1 MNQPACCP
9 QCQKPLGSDAP
20 LGLCPSCLLG
30 AAAMAPAL
38 SPAKVESP
46 QGIPSLSSLER
57 FLSPTTPSLYR
68 FVPPNPQE
76 LAPFFPALEIL
87 ELIGFG
93 GMGAVYKARQI
104 KLDRLVALKI
114 IRPEAQ
120 ADPAFAERFNR
131 EARTLARLSHPGI
144 VAIHDFGE
152 VSGDITGAAPLY
164 YFVMEYVDGTNL
176 RQLLRAPMEPTQAL
190 TVIPQVCDALQYAHQ
205 EGVVHRDIKP
215 ENILIDARGRVKIAD
230 FGLARVVVGSA
241 EEWTLTGT
249 HQVMGTPRYMA
260 PEQMEGSHSVDHRA
274 DIYSLGVVFYEML
287 TGQIPAGHF
296 EPPSRKANVHP
307 GLDSIVLRAMAREP
321 ERRFQSISELRVQV
335 EKLASS
341 PAAFTAVKGGTGGD
355 AFFGTSDDQSDDSY
369 ANASGMSAIM
379 SREALAAMR
388 WVAGPTTERTASRA
402 PRWLMLLLALIP
414 CAMLFFPWLDVYVTD
429 NQATR
434 GMPEQFKEIYNNLPA
449 RHLQFIPIQMA
460 SGINFIVF
468 MVFVIVI
475 QAVSL
480 GQHRPMVRLALP
492 GLLFT
497 ALAILFLMIHRSEI
511 SYQFVPVYADP
522 VTGAPPQSHMS
533 YSNGEGRAFVG
544 SLAHEVVYRQPFY
557 ATFACCIILL
567 VFSASEVRHSFA
579 LMLRKRA
586 ELRAK
591 DGGRPDPV
599 EVRAGR
605 YLLIL
610 SVLMFISGGITFT
623 IMLDVGDF
631 KDDVM
636 YFFAGLQVACLPVT
650 ILGLLAG
657 FTLKQQ
663 HVTQIVHIALILLLL
678 PLTPASVIS
687 IPIAAWCLA
696 ALKNRSHGSPVVQN
710 AGGIPAA
717 ASAPDAAKR
726 LRFAFITAGILLMV
740 TTVLFFLV
748 SFMAA
753 SVAVRVPANETR
765 VAPAWGP
772 LILALGTLLFTL
784 SLGLWSL
791 IAAGSVRRGAS
802 NVMAYRVATAY
813 LLPITPAWPI
823 TFFIGLHCRK
833 LLEELQNETSGP
845 FGPAG
850 AGQAAG
856 TLNGVTPHG
865 NAGATSSESG
875 AQRTAKTDNRYWQRR
890 GLQAAFVVSL
900 LMFLTISTDFST
912 GTYEN
917 GIVLSRS
924 QVTRV
929 GLPEPWFVSETLYD
943 ANGVSTHHQFRWL
956 GHSLWLMIA
965 GLVCYFVADRMAP
978 ADGTRRKRWILSP
991 AAMTGMTLV
1000 LAIWMA
1006 FLSTWASTTGGVR
1019 NALLG
1024 DPRPELLQAVQ
1035 NSDQPTVQ
1043 RLLENGNTTDP
1054 PLPEGF
1060 NSPLWWAVAEDD
1072 PMITAMLLAY
1082 QADVNFS
1089 SKEGIT
1095 PLMLAARK
1103 GDVATC
1109 GSLLNLG
1116 ANVNAQDTIASSD
1129 QHTILTNSNAI
1140 YWPGARMT
1148 PLMLAAWNGHEPVAK
1163 LLLEH
1168 GADPMLRNASGRTA
1182 YEIAQ
1187 VQNYYAIHNLI
1198 LESIKPAVE
1207 IPAGESTSF
1216 APAMPPE
1223 ALDLMLAK
1231 ALTEDNLD
1239 SVKAWKMSGG
1249 SVQRANSSGQTA
1261 LMQAAA
1267 AGRERIAAWLM
1278 LAGSDPL
1285 QRDPTGQTPLM
1296 IAAAAGHARTVEM
1309 ILRLEQIGVDE
1320 EIQFRMSQMASD
1332 LPGGLDFKRYHF
1344 DAGIDQTDSS
1354 GETAWMKAA
1363 AAGHL
1368 QAFEILTE
1376 MTVADKLTPD
1386 GKSWLSMAV
1395 ENKQESL
1402 LCSLLD
1408 TATAQMEYLQKGTVS
1423 SSRITPDLMCL
1434 KDAANRNPLERARE
1448 LGLSKVV
1455 EKMETYC
1462 QLLIKSMDQHL
1473 QESPNDQY
1481 ATEVKAKCL
1490 KTLGQN

>member
-1 MNQPACCP
+1 MS
-9 QCQKPLGSDAP
+9 G
-20 LGLCPSCLLG
+20 
-30 AAAMAPAL
+30 
-38 SPAKVESP
+38 
-46 QGIPSLSSLER
+46 LER

-152 VSGDITGAAPLY
+152 VSGEITGAAPLY

-176 RQLLRAPMEPTQAL
+176 RQLLRTPMEPAQAL

-335 EKLASS
+335 EKLAGS
-341 PAAFTAVKGGTGGD
+341 PAAFTAVKGGIGGRGD
-355 AFFGTSDDQSDDSY
+355 GFYGPSDDQTDDSY

-414 CAMLFFPWLDVYVTD
+414 CAMLFFPWFDVYVTD

-449 RHLQFIPIQMA
+449 RHLVFIPIQMA
-460 SGINFIVF
+460 SGITFIVF
-468 MVFVIVI
+468 TMFVIVI
-475 QAVSL
+475 QAISL
-480 GQHRPMVRLALP
+480 GQKRPMARFALP

-511 SYQFVPVYADP
+511 NYQFVPVYADP

-544 SLAHEVVYRQPFY
+544 SLAHEVVYRPPFY

-591 DGGRPDPV
+591 NGGRPDPV
-599 EVRAGR
+599 EIRAGR

-631 KDDVM
+631 RDDVM

-650 ILGLLAG
+650 ILALLAG

-663 HVTQIVHIALILLLL
+663 HVSQIVHIALILLLL

-696 ALKNRSHGSPVVQN
+696 ALKNGSRLPSQ
-710 AGGIPAA
+710 AGQVARGISMSAEAPAA
-717 ASAPDAAKR
+717 EKSDVAKS
-726 LRFAFITAGILLMV
+726 LRFTFGITGVLLLI
-740 TTVLFFLV
+740 TTFLFFLSTFILATWV
-748 SFMAA
+748 SRA
-753 SVAVRVPANETR
+753 PALETR

-791 IAAGSVRRGAS
+791 IAANSVRRGAS

-823 TFFIGLHCRK
+823 TIFIGLHCRK
-833 LLEELQNETSGP
+833 LLEELQNESSGP

-865 NAGATSSESG
+865 NADATSSESG

-890 GLQAAFVVSL
+890 GLQVAFVVSL

-912 GTYEN
+912 GTYQD
-917 GIVLSRS
+917 GVVLSRS

-929 GLPEPWFVSETLYD
+929 GLPEPWFVSTTLYE
-943 ANGVSTHHQFRWL
+943 ANGVTTHHQFRWL

-1000 LAIWMA
+1000 LAVWMA
-1006 FLSTWASTTGGVR
+1006 FLSTWASTAGGVR

-1043 RLLENGNTTDP
+1043 RLLENGGTTNP

-1072 PMITAMLLAY
+1072 PIITAMLLAY

-1095 PLMLAARK
+1095 PLMLAAWK
-1103 GDVATC
+1103 GDMATC

-1116 ANVNAQDTIASSD
+1116 ANVNAQDLIASSD

-1148 PLMLAAWNGHEPVAK
+1148 PLMLAAWNGHEPVAR

-1168 GADPMLRNASGRTA
+1168 GADPMLRDASGRTA

-1187 VQNYYAIHNLI
+1187 VQNYFAIHNLI

-1216 APAMPPE
+1216 APAMPEE

-1231 ALTEDNLD
+1231 AMMEDNLD
-1239 SVKAWKMSGG
+1239 SVKAWKMNGG

-1267 AGRERIAAWLM
+1267 AGRERIVAWLM

-1296 IAAAAGHARTVEM
+1296 IAAAAGHSRTVEM
-1309 ILRLEQIGVDE
+1309 ILKLEQIGSDQ

-1332 LPGGLDFKRYHF
+1332 LPGGLDFQRYHF

-1363 AAGHL
+1363 AGGHL

-1376 MTVADKLTPD
+1376 MTTAEKLTPD

-1402 LCSLLD
+1402 LCALLD
-1408 TATAQMEYLQKGTVS
+1408 KAIAQMEYIQKGYVS

-1473 QESPNDQY
+1473 QESPNDQS